1 MDNFPPPIISS
12 SDDNDFDDDFI
23 LYTLL
28 SAARDVVRERGESS
42 NVDKKH
48 RKWINRDREAA
59 HELLVHDYFVV
70 DNFARNYEFFQLRW
84 DARGK
89 HGFTTIQKCTAVL
102 RQLEYGITADASDE
116 YLKMYE
122 RTELY
127 RDIYL
132 RHPTKSDVEQLYAAH
147 QAKHGF
153 PGMLGSIDCTH
164 WEWENYPNMWRGQ
177 FTRGD
182 HGVPTVIL
190 EAVVS
195 NDLWFWH
202 AFFGMVGS
210 NNDLNVLQA
219 SPIFNDILQG
229 KAPEMSYVVNG
240 NEYKY
245 GYYLG
250 DGIYPEYATVVK
262 SYTFSADDKRKMF
275 KLAQESARKDVE
287 RAFGVLKQRWH
298 IIKHPAR
305 TWDREKL
312 RTVLTACVILHNM
325 IIDEEGRAICSYTT
339 NDILNPPA
347 IIQVGSPAYFSRVLE
362 IQNRTRQF
370 QGQNDDEDDDDDDGV
385 DGDDEEDDDGGDEA
399 DDTGD
404 DNDDD

>member
-1 MDNFPPPIISS
+1 MDNFPPPISSS
-12 SDDNDFDDDFI
+12 SDDNDFDEDLI

-28 SAARDVVRERGESS
+28 SAARDVVRERAESS
-42 NVDKKH
+42 NVEKKH

-59 HELLVHDYFVV
+59 HELLVRDYFAV
-70 DNFARNYEFFQLRW
+70 DSLYDLSKFEERFRININLFLRIARDLARNYEFFQLRW

-89 HGFTTIQKCTAVL
+89 RGFTTIQKCTTTL
-102 RQLEYGITADASDE
+102 RQLAYDIAADASDE
-116 YLKMYE
+116 YLKMSE
-122 RTELY
+122 RTGREW
-127 RDIYL
+127 
-132 RHPTKSDVEQLYAAH
+132 
-147 QAKHGF
+147 
-153 PGMLGSIDCTH
+153 MLDNIDCTH
-164 WEWENYPNMWRGQ
+164 WEWENCPNAWRDQ

-202 AFFGMVGS
+202 AFFGMVDS

-245 GYYLG
+245 EYYIG
-250 DGIYPEYATVVK
+250 DEIYPEYTIFVK
-262 SYTFSADDKRKMF
+262 SYTFPADDKRKMF

-287 RAFGVLKQRWH
+287 WAFGVLKQKWH
-298 IIKHPAR
+298 IIKHLAR

-312 RTVLTACVILHNM
+312 STVLTVCFILHNM
-325 IIDEEGRAICSYTT
+325 IIEEEGKAICSYTT
-339 NDILNPPA
+339 NEILNPSA
-347 IIQVGSPAYFSRVLE
+347 VIQVG
-362 IQNRTRQF
+362 
-370 QGQNDDEDDDDDDGV
+370 QNDGKDD
-385 DGDDEEDDDGGDEA
+385 DGDDEDDDDGGDEA
-399 DDTGD
+399 DDIGD
-404 DNDDD
+404 DNGDD

>member
-1 MDNFPPPIISS
+1 M
-12 SDDNDFDDDFI
+12 
-23 LYTLL
+23 
-28 SAARDVVRERGESS
+28 
-42 NVDKKH
+42 K
-48 RKWINRDREAA
+48 
-59 HELLVHDYFVV
+59 
-70 DNFARNYEFFQLRW
+70 
-84 DARGK
+84 
-89 HGFTTIQKCTAVL
+89 
-102 RQLEYGITADASDE
+102 
-116 YLKMYE
+116 
-122 RTELY
+122 LY

-132 RHPTKSDVEQLYAAH
+132 RHPTKSDVEQLYSAH

-153 PGMLGSIDCTH
+153 PGML
-164 WEWENYPNMWRGQ
+164 EWENCPNAWCGQ

-202 AFFGMVGS
+202 AFFGMTGS

-219 SPIFNDILQG
+219 SPIFNDILQC

-250 DGIYPEYATVVK
+250 DGIYPEYATFVK
-262 SYTFSADDKRKMF
+262 SYTFPTDDKRKMF

-287 RAFGVLKQRWH
+287 RAFGVLKQR
-298 IIKHPAR
+298 
-305 TWDREKL
+305 EKL

-325 IIDEEGRAICSYTT
+325 IIEKESMTICSYTT

-347 IIQVGSPAYFSRVLE
+347 VIQVGSPAYFSRVLE
-362 IQNRTRQF
+362 IQNR
-370 QGQNDDEDDDDDDGV
+370 QNDGEDDDDD
-385 DGDDEEDDDGGDEA
+385 DGDDEEDDDGGDDV